1 MQKTNTLDRAW
12 LKVQH
17 KKSKYIPV
25 TIVKRTSQLRAL
37 VCDNDTVDPKYTY
50 EVDYAILIPRS
61 SLEPP
66 QDLVDMEFMN
76 GPELQRCLAEG
87 EDKKYKYM
95 GENLY
100 IDTRDPFYNSPESMT
115 FNT

>member
-50 EVDYAILIPRS
+50 
-61 SLEPP
+61 
-66 QDLVDMEFMN
+66 
-76 GPELQRCLAEG
+76 
-87 EDKKYKYM
+87 
-95 GENLY
+95 
-100 IDTRDPFYNSPESMT
+100 
-115 FNT
+115 